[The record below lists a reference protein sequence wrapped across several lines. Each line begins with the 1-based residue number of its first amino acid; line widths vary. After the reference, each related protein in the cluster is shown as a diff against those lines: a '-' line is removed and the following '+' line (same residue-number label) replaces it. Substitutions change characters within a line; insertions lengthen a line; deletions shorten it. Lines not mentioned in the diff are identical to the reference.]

1 MEFLTLL
8 IGPILIFK
16 VPSAIVLTTSSTA
29 SCSFL
34 SFLFAF
40 SNSSFDNFSVSK
52 YLESIS
58 IRSAF
63 SSLSLFSFEFAS
75 IIIPLS
81 LEISSSRV

>member
-1 MEFLTLL
+1 LTFF
-8 IGPILIFK
+8 IGPTLIFRA
-16 VPSAIVLTTSSTA
+16 PSATVLTTSSTA

-34 SFLFAF
+34 SSPLAL

-58 IRSAF
+58 IRFAF
-63 SSLSLFSFEFAS
+63 SSLSLFSLELAS

-81 LEISSSRV
+81 LDISSSSV